1 VMGLAIYTF
10 WELVKNIDRIRAEE
24 DQRTLLVVGAAFG
37 GTAKE
42 VFHQLKDEQG
52 EPYQVEDSGID
63 KDSIFKLRSVVES
76 LPAGQDEEG

>member
-1 VMGLAIYTF
+1 MGLAIYTF

-37 GTAKE
+37 GSGGE
-42 VFHQLKDEQG
+42 VYRQLQDEQG

-76 LPAGQDEEG
+76 LPAGQDEEA